1 MIKCHVGIMS
11 EKEEIMAG
19 HSKWNNIKNRKG
31 KQDAL
36 RGKIFTKL
44 ARAITVA
51 VREGGADADYNS
63 TLATAI
69 EKAKAQNMPNDNI
82 ERAIKAGLAAA
93 SGENF
98 ETITYEGY
106 GPSGTAFMVQCLT
119 DNKNRTAADIRHYFS
134 KYNGNLGTT
143 GCVSYLFDKKG
154 VISIESEGIDED
166 ELMMAALEAGAEDFE
181 AEEDSYEITTVPE
194 DFINV
199 LNSIKEAGYSNIKGD
214 IMYIPQTYVKVEDET
229 ALKNL
234 EKLIDALEENDDV
247 QEVYHSWDEP
257 EEEEE

>member
-1 MIKCHVGIMS
+1 
-11 EKEEIMAG
+11 MAG

-51 VREGGADADYNS
+51 AREGGADPDYNS
-63 TLATAI
+63 SLATAI

-82 ERAIKAGLAAA
+82 DRAIKAGLAASA
-93 SGENF
+93 GENF

-134 KYNGNLGTT
+134 KHNGNLGTT

-154 VISIESEGIDED
+154 VISIESDGIDEE

-247 QEVYHSWDEP
+247 QEVYHNWDEP
-257 EEEEE
+257 EEEE

>member
-1 MIKCHVGIMS
+1 MS
-11 EKEEIMAG
+11 G
-19 HSKWNNIKNRKG
+19 HSKWSNIKNRKG

-51 VREGGADADYNS
+51 AREGGADPDYNS
-63 TLATAI
+63 SLATAI

-82 ERAIKAGLAAA
+82 DRAIKAGLAASA
-93 SGENF
+93 GENF

-134 KYNGNLGTT
+134 KHNGNLGTT

-154 VISIESEGIDED
+154 VISIESDGIDEE

-181 AEEDSYEITTVPE
+181 AQDDSYEITTIPE
-194 DFINV
+194 DFIQV
-199 LNSIKEAGYSNIKGD
+199 LNSLKEAGYENIKGD
-214 IMYIPQTYVKVEDET
+214 IMYIPQTYVKVEDE
-229 ALKNL
+229 AAIKNL

-247 QEVYHSWDEP
+247 QEVYHNWDEP

>member
-1 MIKCHVGIMS
+1 MS

-247 QEVYHSWDEP
+247 QEVYHNWDEP

>member
-1 MIKCHVGIMS
+1 MS
-11 EKEEIMAG
+11 G
-19 HSKWNNIKNRKG
+19 HSKWSNIKNRKG

-51 VREGGADADYNS
+51 AREGGADPDYNS
-63 TLATAI
+63 SLATAI

-82 ERAIKAGLAAA
+82 DRAIKAGLAASA
-93 SGENF
+93 GENF

-134 KYNGNLGTT
+134 KHNGNLGTT

-247 QEVYHSWDEP
+247 QEVYHNWDEP
-257 EEEEE
+257 EEEE